1 MKELALDIFKD
12 GGSQQNLF
20 VKFNLAPVLV
30 YLGDTQVNSNQ
41 TSAPSSCEEFS
52 LSCEFVLDRWVY
64 VSTPSSKLNF
74 LVLTFPSHWQNSFN
88 GHYLLLSEG
97 QGGTKFTFYILY
109 IVSAEVGVG
118 LGNVCSLHH
127 LWLTE
132 YLKGYNF
139 GIAQYKSHG
148 TQFEAESLKSSD

>member
-20 VKFNLAPVLV
+20 VKFNLAPILV

-74 LVLTFPSHWQNSFN
+74 LVLTFPSH
-88 GHYLLLSEG
+88 
-97 QGGTKFTFYILY
+97 
-109 IVSAEVGVG
+109 
-118 LGNVCSLHH
+118 
-127 LWLTE
+127 
-132 YLKGYNF
+132 
-139 GIAQYKSHG
+139 
-148 TQFEAESLKSSD
+148 